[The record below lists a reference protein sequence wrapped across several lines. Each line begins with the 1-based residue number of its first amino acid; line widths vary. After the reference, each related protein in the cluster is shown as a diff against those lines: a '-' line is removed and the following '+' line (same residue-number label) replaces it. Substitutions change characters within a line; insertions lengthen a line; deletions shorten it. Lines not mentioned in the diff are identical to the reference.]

1 MKEKFLPW
9 FLLFCALGLSGTA
22 AYYSVVGLSVVFV
35 GVALPVI
42 IMGSFL
48 EISKIAIAT
57 YLHDKWKET
66 YGVLK
71 LYLTIALVT
80 LSLITSLGIYGLLS
94 TGFQGNIA
102 KLEINQKKIANVE
115 VKKIRFIEIKDEQ
128 QKEKDVLDKDISKL
142 RDGLSN
148 NTTTQSVDKT
158 TGQLITKANNANRK
172 LFESQLKLTTEN
184 RDKVST
190 RIDAINDSITRLDI
204 EILNMESAEL
214 EGSELGSIKYIS
226 EISGWDVKQ
235 VANLF
240 ILLLIFVFDPLAIT
254 LVIAT
259 NQSFKKHRKK
269 DTVHD
274 TVHDEIE
281 IPESYLTHH
290 IPQVAPQVEPIVI
303 EKIVEVIKEVEKIV
317 EVPVEVI
324 REVEKIV
331 EVIKIVEA
339 PIVQRES
346 LIIGEEKSW
355 EPEIIETNVTVGEST
370 TTTTTDG
377 VKRLVYKKNDE

>member
-22 AYYSVVGLSVVFV
+22 AYYSVMGLSVVFI

-57 YLHDKWKET
+57 YLHDKWKQT

-71 LYLTIALVT
+71 IYLTIALIV

-94 TGFQGNIA
+94 TGFQENIA
-102 KLEINQKKIANVE
+102 KLEINQKQITNIE
-115 VKKIRFIEIKDEQ
+115 VKKSRFEEIKSEL
-128 QKEKDVLDKDISKL
+128 QKEKNVLDKDISKL

-148 NTTTQSVDKT
+148 NTTTQSVDRT
-158 TGQLITKANNANRK
+158 TGQIVTRANNANRK
-172 LFESQLKLTTEN
+172 SFEDQLKMTTEN
-184 RDKVST
+184 REKVSG
-190 RIDAINDSITRLDI
+190 RIDAMNDSITKLDI
-204 EILNMESAEL
+204 DILNMESSEL

-226 EISGWDVKQ
+226 ELSGWGVKE

-259 NQSFKKHRKK
+259 NQAFKNGRKK
-269 DTVHD
+269 G
-274 TVHDEIE
+274 
-281 IPESYLTHH
+281 SYLWNLYCNGS
-290 IPQVAPQVEPIVI
+290 EY
-303 EKIVEVIKEVEKIV
+303 
-317 EVPVEVI
+317 
-324 REVEKIV
+324 R
-331 EVIKIVEA
+331 
-339 PIVQRES
+339 
-346 LIIGEEKSW
+346 
-355 EPEIIETNVTVGEST
+355 
-370 TTTTTDG
+370 
-377 VKRLVYKKNDE
+377 